1 LKRNEPGFSARAL
14 ARVLR
19 DHLSGSVAVKIA
31 YSGGADSH
39 VLLHALCE
47 LRDSSPWVVSAIHVN
62 HGLHPQAGVWADHCL
77 AVCQRYSLACAVE
90 HLKVRAIGTEG
101 LEAAARRLRY
111 ATLARHIGPGEALLT
126 AHHLNDQAET
136 VLLQLLR
143 GAGVRGLAGMR
154 AVVDFS
160 NGKLVRP
167 LLEFTRAELLT
178 YAQQQELRWI
188 EDTSN
193 RDLGRSRNFIRHQ
206 VLPLLEQRWPQAKR
220 VIARAARHA
229 AEASA
234 LLDLVASTDLLSLPR
249 EQGGMVSIPGLR
261 RLEPPRRRNA
271 IRYWIRQHRFA
282 MPPTHLFEQI
292 VRLVEQSSRSRHAA
306 ITWPGGEVR
315 RYREGLWIMPPRPN
329 TDAEID
335 LTWNLAEP
343 LKVPG
348 TDYVLC
354 LETAVGSG
362 LSVQRASGKTAHVRL
377 RRGGESLRLPGRRHH
392 HKLKKLLQDAGVP
405 PWERQRL
412 PLIFIDDELV
422 AVGDRWVCAAFAAQA
437 GESSWRIVLKP
448 AGWIPDPLAV
458 V

>member
-47 LRDSSPWVVSAIHVN
+47 LRDSSPWAVSAIHVN
-62 HGLHPQAGVWADHCL
+62 HGLHPQAAAWADHCL
-77 AVCQRYSLACAVE
+77 AVCERYGLACAVE

-249 EQGGMVSIPGLR
+249 
-261 RLEPPRRRNA
+261 A
-271 IRYWIRQHRFA
+271 A
-282 MPPTHLFEQI
+282 APTECYSLLDTPAQI
-292 VRLVEQSSRSRHAA
+292 RHAA
-306 ITWPGGEVR
+306 NAFVR
-315 RYREGLWIMPPRPN
+315 ANCATCRAVIAVTTRSYHLARWRSAALSGRPLDHAAK
-329 TDAEID
+329 TKHRCRDRPD
-335 LTWNLAEP
+335 LESRRATESPWN
-343 LKVPG
+343 
-348 TDYVLC
+348 
-354 LETAVGSG
+354 
-362 LSVQRASGKTAHVRL
+362 RL
-377 RRGGESLRLPGRRHH
+377 R
-392 HKLKKLLQDAGVP
+392 
-405 PWERQRL
+405 
-412 PLIFIDDELV
+412 PL
-422 AVGDRWVCAAFAAQA
+422 
-437 GESSWRIVLKP
+437 S
-448 AGWIPDPLAV
+448 
-458 V
+458 